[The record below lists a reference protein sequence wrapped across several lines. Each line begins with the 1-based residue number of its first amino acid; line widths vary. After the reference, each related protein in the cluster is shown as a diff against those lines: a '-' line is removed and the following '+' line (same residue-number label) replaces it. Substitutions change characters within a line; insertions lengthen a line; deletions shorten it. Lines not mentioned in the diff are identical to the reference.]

1 MKLRFAARRV
11 NICEPPFGDSE
22 QGEECPPWRAY
33 KSRENLHSDTDVN
46 VFVAKLLLNYNNMLK
61 KTFEQCFFNYR
72 EGLSSTKNCKKL
84 LFGQKAN
91 KFFLY
96 NRNFIA
102 VQISTR
108 LISSPLRASFGGS
121 QLSLLYKNSNE

>member
-72 EGLSSTKNCKKL
+72 EGLSNKKL
-84 LFGQKAN
+84 QK
-91 KFFLY
+91 
-96 NRNFIA
+96 IA
-102 VQISTR
+102 VWPKSEQIFFVQSQFYRCTDFNTTYK
-108 LISSPLRASFGGS
+108 LAPAGVLRGLAIKFTI
-121 QLSLLYKNSNE
+121 QKF